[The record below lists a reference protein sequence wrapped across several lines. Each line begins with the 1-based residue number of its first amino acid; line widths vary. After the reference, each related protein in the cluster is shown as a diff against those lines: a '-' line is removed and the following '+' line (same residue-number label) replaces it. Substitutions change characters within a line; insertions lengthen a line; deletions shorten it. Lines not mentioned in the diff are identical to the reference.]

1 MAVSAGE
8 QSGLTHIPQVKAAR
22 GPEKGLTK
30 AWDSNCLHLQ
40 HFSLFKK
47 EKNKVS
53 PIDETHWCLQ
63 VPMSITIEPYRTF
76 L

>member
-8 QSGLTHIPQVKAAR
+8 QSGLTHIPQLKAAR

-53 PIDETHWCLQ
+53 PIDETHRVL
-63 VPMSITIEPYRTF
+63 TGTDEHYN
-76 L
+76 